1 MATSKTLKPTN
12 TTVSIPAMTDRPN
25 QSVNSNTMSAEAD
38 AINNLYDNAGQYSHT
53 SNTNSIPNNTNLNTL
68 TTPGM
73 YYSNN
78 VTTTNKPS
86 SFSTVNYYHL
96 IVFGLPGGTIIQVI
110 TDLGA
115 SEVWLRGFYGT
126 TIGTWRRLAW
136 AA

>member
-25 QSVNSNTMSAEAD
+25 QSVNSNTMSALAD
-38 AINNLYDNAGQYSHT
+38 AVNNLYNNANNYALKADS
-53 SNTNSIPNNTNLNTL
+53 SSIANNTNLNTI

-86 SFSTVNYYHL
+86 GFTANYYHL
-96 IVFGLPGGTIIQVI
+96 MVFGLVGTVIQII

-115 SEVWLRGFYGT
+115 SEVWIRGIYGT
-126 TIGTWRRLAW
+126 TVGTWRKLAW